1 MPETPDESTDQAHD
15 SPIRENA
22 PAAAGAGAG
31 PPDEAVDGEIEDHYE
46 DEGEE
51 DGDEEEDAATRR
63 PPWHFKVMLGA
74 TVIYLGYR
82 SYQGITWLIHHA

>member
-15 SPIRENA
+15 SLARENA
-22 PAAAGAGAG
+22 PAVAGAGAVAPG
-31 PPDEAVDGEIEDHYE
+31 EAEDGEIEDRYE
-46 DEGEE
+46 DEGE
-51 DGDEEEDAATRR
+51 DDVDEEEDATTRR